1 MSLRSKTLV
10 ILVGVFALYA
20 ALDFGVQRYVLFP
33 SFLAIERTEA
43 EKDINRCKE
52 ALLREC
58 RHLDRL
64 CQDWAA
70 WDDAYKFVSDR
81 NEAFIKSCLPVET
94 FKECR
99 LNRVYFLNSK
109 DQLVWGGV
117 RETKSNDLKVISNL
131 PDDSAFKEYL
141 AAFKKKGGDSGY
153 GIASMPEGP
162 MIVAARQ
169 IVPSDQKGPTR
180 GTLVMG
186 QLLEEDIIARLREQ
200 TCVDFNVWPFQGGQI
215 PENETAVAVLTS
227 AKSDEYLMRDNPKT
241 LSIFAF
247 IPDVAGTPVLLMR
260 ADIPR
265 TIIATGNTAERFAL
279 VSILGIGLIV
289 SLVVLFFL
297 QHVIVSPISR
307 LTRHVMAVAGSKNLS
322 LRIPLEYDGEIGTLA
337 REFNNMLQELS
348 HTRQKLLEQSYHTGL
363 AEMAKGTLDHI
374 HKALDPLMVQ
384 VEDLRKDLTS
394 QGEVHEVEHLENVA
408 FRASQIRDILAEH
421 ERFGQVERLIED
433 IPLDTLVRDST
444 SLVPDNLLQAVSV
457 EMDFEPSKTPAVR
470 GYRILLLQVFANLF
484 TNAAESIQRRG
495 SIDGK
500 INIEVGFEQQ
510 DGKDLVHVRFIDNGN
525 GIDRDKLT
533 AIFDR
538 MHTSKSDRG
547 ESSFLGLHWCA
558 KTLATMGGRIFAE
571 SEGPGQGA
579 CLHVILP
586 AGQVLISEAGLDVE
600 VSEVVE

>member
-1 MSLRSKTLV
+1 
-10 ILVGVFALYA
+10 
-20 ALDFGVQRYVLFP
+20 
-33 SFLAIERTEA
+33 
-43 EKDINRCKE
+43 
-52 ALLREC
+52 
-58 RHLDRL
+58 
-64 CQDWAA
+64 
-70 WDDAYKFVSDR
+70 
-81 NEAFIKSCLPVET
+81 
-94 FKECR
+94 
-99 LNRVYFLNSK
+99 
-109 DQLVWGGV
+109 
-117 RETKSNDLKVISNL
+117 
-131 PDDSAFKEYL
+131 
-141 AAFKKKGGDSGY
+141 
-153 GIASMPEGP
+153 
-162 MIVAARQ
+162 
-169 IVPSDQKGPTR
+169 
-180 GTLVMG
+180 
-186 QLLEEDIIARLREQ
+186 
-200 TCVDFNVWPFQGGQI
+200 
-215 PENETAVAVLTS
+215 
-227 AKSDEYLMRDNPKT
+227 
-241 LSIFAF
+241 
-247 IPDVAGTPVLLMR
+247 
-260 ADIPR
+260 
-265 TIIATGNTAERFAL
+265 
-279 VSILGIGLIV
+279 
-289 SLVVLFFL
+289 
-297 QHVIVSPISR
+297 
-307 LTRHVMAVAGSKNLS
+307 
-322 LRIPLEYDGEIGTLA
+322 
-337 REFNNMLQELS
+337 
-348 HTRQKLLEQSYHTGL
+348 
-363 AEMAKGTLDHI
+363 
-374 HKALDPLMVQ
+374 
-384 VEDLRKDLTS
+384 
-394 QGEVHEVEHLENVA
+394 VEHLENVA